1 MTTSHNKLGLL
12 LGFIGMCLF
21 AGTLPA
27 TRLALSGSALGD
39 VRFVPIADISNI
51 QYHLAVRAS
60 SVGGKAT
67 LGAFVVVS

>member
-1 MTTSHNKLGLL
+1 L

-39 VRFVPIADISNI
+39 VRFVPIADIQELDS
-51 QYHLAVRAS
+51 LC
-60 SVGGKAT
+60 
-67 LGAFVVVS
+67 